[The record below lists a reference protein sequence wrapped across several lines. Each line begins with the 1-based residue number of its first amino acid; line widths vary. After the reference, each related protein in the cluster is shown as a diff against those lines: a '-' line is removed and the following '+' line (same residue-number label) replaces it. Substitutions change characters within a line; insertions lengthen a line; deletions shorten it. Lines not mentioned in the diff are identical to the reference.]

1 MGKPKK
7 QKTKSA
13 NGTGSLWTDP
23 RDGSLYGVVTWIE
36 NHPVTG
42 KPRRCRRMRKAV
54 SGNKTEAYQHVRDLL
69 AELNLGGAAHID
81 ARKVTLADLARH
93 HFEHHLTPVERDA
106 DGVKR
111 SGLAS
116 WEDRRRMCQLAVD
129 YFGPQ
134 KLITTIT
141 AAEVRRYRLHRLK
154 VPLQANYRVGP
165 ADENGVRELH
175 QDTRKDPE
183 TGQPKVRSITTVHK
197 EIGTLRRM
205 LNHAVE
211 EGWLPLG
218 NPIGGKKGT
227 GLINPAEEPKQTVT
241 ASTDEEKALLD
252 QCDHPRRRHLK
263 PYLIACFDT
272 GCRSIE
278 LRRLQVRD
286 LNFEDPDGTFE
297 VYSDKP
303 KVRTWRAIIM
313 TPRLREALIE
323 CCKGKKPEHYVFTY
337 GKHYDR
343 MWSSAPKT
351 SWRSAKRDA
360 KFWSDDKINLEAFT
374 GHGMRHTMITRAIQ
388 GGASIAEVGK
398 YAGHEQESTLW
409 RYVHPDDGSRRR
421 IASIVANHK
430 EATVVNFPAAKKR
443 RTARAS

>member
-227 GLINPAEEPKQTVT
+227 GLINPAEEPKQTVI
-241 ASTDEEKALLD
+241 ASTDEEARKLHWPHYRVIRDRIGALRGWPPIRQEEYEREIEHGSLYIGSPETVARKIASAVKALGVGRFD
-252 QCDHPRRRHLK
+252 
-263 PYLIACFDT
+263 LIYTA
-272 GCRSIE
+272 GAQPISARMRAVE
-278 LRRLQVRD
+278 LYGTKVIPMVRD
-286 LNFEDPDGTFE
+286 IL
-297 VYSDKP
+297 
-303 KVRTWRAIIM
+303 
-313 TPRLREALIE
+313 
-323 CCKGKKPEHYVFTY
+323 
-337 GKHYDR
+337 
-343 MWSSAPKT
+343 
-351 SWRSAKRDA
+351 
-360 KFWSDDKINLEAFT
+360 
-374 GHGMRHTMITRAIQ
+374 
-388 GGASIAEVGK
+388 GG
-398 YAGHEQESTLW
+398 
-409 RYVHPDDGSRRR
+409 
-421 IASIVANHK
+421 
-430 EATVVNFPAAKKR
+430 
-443 RTARAS
+443 